1 MLFRSK
7 NPQLAINLQNKA
19 QQTLSPRQNTST
31 SKYTKSNPMP
41 LQTNTSL
48 IGENRY
54 YETIKNLLNKKYG
67 NKRQTAKAERT
78 MLKYESLSNAKKEE
92 INKILKTKPSLKPTR
107 KEIALRKKISKINRA
122 SNYLIKREAVQNY
135 LAMKNELRE
144 LITAKTNVNDPKMQK
159 LVAQILILKIG
170 RAHV

>member
-1 MLFRSK
+1 
-7 NPQLAINLQNKA
+7 
-19 QQTLSPRQNTST
+19 
-31 SKYTKSNPMP
+31 MP

-159 LVAQILILKIG
+159 LVAQILILKNQILQNHNIAKDSSG
-170 RAHV
+170 VGNIRYVLRDREFQNSSSTYA